1 MISDIENI
9 FIWSV
14 GHLYAFGEM
23 SIYVLSLFLRWAII
37 IIIIIFTIELLESL
51 FRKIKCLSDIK
62 LEYIF
67 SHYIGSFFTLLI
79 VYFAVQ
85 KLLNLIYSNLAIFA
99 FATCVFEK
107 ANIPDEYSYKIL
119 L

>member
-1 MISDIENI
+1 MISDVEYI

-14 GHLYAFGEM
+14 GHLYAFEEM

-37 IIIIIFTIELLESL
+37 IIIFFTIELLESL

-62 LEYIF
+62 LEYTF

-99 FATCVFEK
+99 FATCAFEK